1 MARFDDGVYLEWSKF
16 GGRECDQPRSIVVIE
31 NEFMVIHVNPLDPT
45 VIRFPYR
52 NSIGTVREHIKHIDS
67 YEEYVDHSH
76 ELLMKLW
83 GPTVTSHE
91 RIQHFQNDSVMA
103 KTWKSVGESWWND
116 FDDFLDLAHP
126 KLMAW
131 IRSIGPCQ
139 WLVTVGRRTPR
150 NVSNITRPIIQFTIW
165 GKTSRDV
172 GKVVHAFRKPIADN
186 LESLMGLGLEN
197 QSD

>member
-1 MARFDDGVYLEWSKF
+1 
-16 GGRECDQPRSIVVIE
+16 
-31 NEFMVIHVNPLDPT
+31 
-45 VIRFPYR
+45 
-52 NSIGTVREHIKHIDS
+52 
-67 YEEYVDHSH
+67 
-76 ELLMKLW
+76 
-83 GPTVTSHE
+83 
-91 RIQHFQNDSVMA
+91 MA

-131 IRSIGPCQ
+131 ARSIGPCQ

-150 NVSNITRPIIQFTIW
+150 DVSNITRPIIQFTIW